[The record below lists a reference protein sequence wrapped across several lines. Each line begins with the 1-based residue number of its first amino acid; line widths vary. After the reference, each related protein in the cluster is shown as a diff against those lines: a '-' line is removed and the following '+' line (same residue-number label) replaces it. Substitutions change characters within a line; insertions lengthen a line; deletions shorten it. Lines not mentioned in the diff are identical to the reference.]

1 MPVGRR
7 TSSTSVALLRRP
19 MQSARRACDSLA
31 IRSQVESQVETTHKP
46 LASRLQ
52 LPPRSNLGGSKKHPQ
67 GEQNR
72 PSEAPK
78 STPDRLGEPKSAQ
91 EPPKSAPRA
100 PKSVQKRPQAS
111 QSAQQAPQGRPK
123 SAQERPSAARTLPK
137 TALNRAQIAT
147 KTNFYVLLSLSL
159 LKSNSLSIL
168 FAIFPMSFMSPTL
181 NFIGFLE
188 GKRYFSPNRYF
199 QSTSKKSPKIHEKNL
214 PKSLPRP
221 SQNLKKSRQ
230 NSKKMYQKGKMI

>member
-1 MPVGRR
+1 M
-7 TSSTSVALLRRP
+7 SSTLCRANACPSKP
-19 MQSARRACDSLA
+19 KQARSYGTAFELELELACCKN
-31 IRSQVESQVETTHKP
+31 QPKP
-46 LASRLQ
+46 SPDPPQTLQ
-52 LPPRSNLGGSKKHPQ
+52 KPIPN
-67 GEQNR
+67 
-72 PSEAPK
+72 
-78 STPDRLGEPKSAQ
+78 
-91 EPPKSAPRA
+91 PPKSAPRA

-147 KTNFYVLLSLSL
+147 KTNFYALLSLSL
-159 LKSNSLSIL
+159 FKSNSLSIL

-199 QSTSKKSPKIHEKNL
+199 RSTSRKSRKILEKT
-214 PKSLPRP
+214 
-221 SQNLKKSRQ
+221 SQNPSPDPPKTSKNRAETPKKCIKNAR
-230 NSKKMYQKGKMI
+230 